1 MKYKLQNVRINR
13 GFNSRGQY
21 EWLQAEL
28 YIEDQPWAN
37 PARLPVLPS
46 MTQAYIDMF
55 KEENDANLKEIP
67 EYRVESNGKVVLQ
80 VFEVTCIPEKV
91 QYVDHVRTMVQPLN
105 GWWRQIYRRDTVVNG
120 VTMPKG
126 TPRIGTNG
134 KPLPAVSSLRIV
146 MRQAFDQDANE
157 GRGGWMDI
165 ENPEDIANLILER
178 GYEQI
183 EVAAAQPIAGAA
195 QAAKPSASTNVQ
207 EALTEEQKAE
217 MQARIEEMQK
227 MMGEK

>member
-21 EWLQAEL
+21 EWLQAQL
-28 YIEDQPWAN
+28 FNDAQPWAN
-37 PARLPVLPS
+37 PARLPVLTS

-55 KEENDANLKEIP
+55 KAENNTNLKEIP

-80 VFEVTCIPEKV
+80 VFEVTDVPEAV
-91 QYVDHVRTMVQPLN
+91 GHVDHVYTMVQPLK
-105 GWWRQIYRRDTVVNG
+105 GLWRQIYRRDTTVNG
-120 VTMPKG
+120 VVMPKG

-134 KPLPAVSSLRIV
+134 KPLPAVSSLRIT
-146 MRQAFDQDANE
+146 MRQAYDEDRNM
-157 GRGGWMDI
+157 WVDI

-183 EVAAAQPIAGAA
+183 EIAAAQPQPGAA
-195 QAAKPSASTNVQ
+195 TVAMPNATATTEQ
-207 EALTEEQKAE
+207 LTDEQKAE

-227 MMGEK
+227 LMNQ

>member
-1 MKYKLQNVRINR
+1 MKYQLKQVRINR
-13 GFNSRGQY
+13 GINSRGSY
-21 EWLQAEL
+21 EWLQAQL
-28 YIEDQPWAN
+28 YNDAQPWAN
-37 PARLPVLPS
+37 PARLPVLTS

-55 KEENDANLKEIP
+55 KEPGDTNLKEIP
-67 EYRVESNGKVVLQ
+67 EYRVEQNGKVVLQ
-80 VFEVTCIPEKV
+80 VFELTSVPEAV
-91 QYVDHVRTMVQPLN
+91 SHVDHVYTMVQPLN
-105 GWWRQIYRRDTVVNG
+105 GLWRQIYRRDTTVNG

-146 MRQAFDQDANE
+146 MRQYFDPDRNI
-157 GRGGWMDI
+157 WDDV

-183 EVAAAQPIAGAA
+183 EIAAAEPKPNAA
-195 QAAKPSASTNVQ
+195 SAATPAASPATG

-227 MMGEK
+227 LMNQ